1 MTKMKKFRKAKAAL
15 TLLLATLMLV
25 ACAERTP
32 QTGEQ
37 SETVTEERT
46 EDTEKAPVL
55 SELKLAGNDLSEYQ
69 IVYAQNRD
77 HAVYEDH
84 VADAVNYYRRADSG
98 KYPVTEETAKYFQSL
113 IADTDTEFDRQTA
126 EHLQRKLKEIFGTE
140 LPVVRDTERKKQEK
154 EIHIGD
160 TDAGLA
166 EETLRTIRGDAGY
179 AVRLAGQKLSLCGNT
194 YGASY
199 QAVEAWLSSLKEE
212 KKSCVELG
220 GDYRFSGQA
229 ELTVIAC
236 LGDSITYGSRSTDQD
251 KGFFS
256 YPAVLGRML
265 WKTCLV
271 YNYGVP
277 GTTMCDSVL
286 EMPEKWSYTRQ
297 SRYREDCL
305 NAAADFDVALI
316 MLGTNDAWGNPE
328 KIPPDRRTENRTRV
342 DFIASCQKIA
352 KDLREKNPDVKL
364 CVMTSPA
371 TEGNTYSGGG
381 EVYLARY
388 IRRWQRT
395 AAEQSDSDIFEM
407 GEFTA
412 ENLLPYREDE
422 TQKDYHGDK
431 LHPNDGGYAKIAGA
445 VRAMLAEKYN
455 IQ

>member
-1 MTKMKKFRKAKAAL
+1 MTKAKKSGKVRAAMTILLAAL
-15 TLLLATLMLV
+15 MLT

-32 QTGEQ
+32 PTG
-37 SETVTEERT
+37 STDTVTEEKT
-46 EDTEKAPVL
+46 EEPAKEPVL
-55 SELKLAGNDLSEYQ
+55 SELKLAGNDLADYQ

-77 HAVYEDH
+77 HAVYENH

-98 KYPVTEETAKYFQSL
+98 KYPVTGETAEYFQSL

-126 EHLQRKLKEIFGTE
+126 EHLQQRLKEIFGAE
-140 LPVVRDTERKKQEK
+140 LPVVRDTGRKKQEK

-166 EETLRTIRGDAGY
+166 EETLRPVRGDAGY

-199 QAVEAWLSSLKEE
+199 QAVDAWIFSLKAE
-212 KKSCVELG
+212 KKSCVELA
-220 GDYRFSGQA
+220 DNYRFSGQA

-265 WKTCLV
+265 WKICLV

-286 EMPEKWSYTRQ
+286 EKPEKWSYTRQ
-297 SRYREDCL
+297 TRYTEDCL
-305 NAAADFDVALI
+305 GAASDFDVALI

-328 KIPPDRRTENRTRV
+328 KIPPDRRTDSATRA
-342 DFIASCQKIA
+342 DFIATYQKIA
-352 KDLREKNPDVKL
+352 KDLRAKNPDVKL
-364 CVMTSPA
+364 CVMTAPT

-395 AAEQSDSDIFEM
+395 AAEQSDSEIFEM
-407 GEFTA
+407 GAFTA
-412 ENLLPYREDE
+412 ENLLPYREAE
-422 TQKDYHGDK
+422 VQKDYHGDM

-445 VRAMLAEKYN
+445 VRAMLAEKYE